1 MARIDNKEGII
12 LPNYIGGN
20 WYMGDMPGQQ
30 FTSTNTTPLVD
41 DVIYAVP
48 NVINRPVTIS
58 EIGFRTSG
66 TNASVGANLKIGVY
80 AADGADGAP
89 GTLLAIGTAPV
100 SVGDSALSTAYTVAL
115 DKPVFIAGPLFW
127 IAVLQDSTTGVR
139 TAIPTLSY
147 VRSSFFGNATAGGV
161 YAGSAIPWGYTG
173 VGTYAG
179 GMPSAF
185 GTPTLQTNSGL
196 TPVCVYKVV

>member
-1 MARIDNKEGII
+1 MARIDNKEGLI
-12 LPNYIGGN
+12 LPNYKSGN
-20 WYMGDMPGQQ
+20 WYLGDMPCQS

-100 SVGDSALSTAYTVAL
+100 SVGDSALSTVYTVAL
-115 DKPVFIAGPLFW
+115 DKPVFIASPLFW

-139 TAIPTLSY
+139 TTIPTYSF
-147 VRSSFFGNATAGGV
+147 VSSRFFGNATASGI
-161 YAGSAIPWGYTG
+161 YAGSSIPWGYTG

-179 GMPSAF
+179 GMPSDF
-185 GTPTLQTNSGL
+185 GTPTLQTNLGL
-196 TPVCVYKVV
+196 APVCVYKVV